1 MLADLV
7 LQVIAATSHKI
18 SIELYSSLNNKKIK
32 ASILSFKGF
41 KKYNYLY
48 LIMIVLRI
56 PEFALIRFG
65 LNVIDSK

>member
-7 LQVIAATSHKI
+7 LQVIAATSHKT